1 MKKITENLFSSRV
14 LRKVTVATLCLA
26 FFSGVII
33 FIAAS
38 CDKPEDPKK
47 QEQPVIEQ
55 EDPVKE
61 DVRIGWSLNGRDG
74 DAYIENALTVERIN
88 ELRELPATGTIF
100 AYVFN
105 KDGRGPPKDVI
116 ASLIP
121 YLDKVRNA
129 GVEFEVDTIYV
140 NGFFEADSI
149 AAKQKFN
156 LTIDLYSRWK

>member
-1 MKKITENLFSSRV
+1 MKKITENLFSSRF

-38 CDKPEDPKK
+38 CDKPKDQKK

-61 DVRIGWSLNGRDG
+61 DVRIGWSLKGQDG
-74 DAYIENALTVERIN
+74 DAYVENALNLERIN

-100 AYVFN
+100 AYVYN
-105 KDGRGPPKDVI
+105 RDGRGPPKGLFAGLVT
-116 ASLIP
+116 
-121 YLDKVRNA
+121 YLDNIKNA
-129 GVEFEVDTIYV
+129 GVEFEVDTIYG
-140 NGFFEADSI
+140 NDFFEADSI
-149 AAKQKFN
+149 AAKQKLN
-156 LTIDLYSRWK
+156 LTMDLYSRWK